1 MRQNYKRLL
10 AALVLMS
17 ATQTSSVVQ
26 AEGIR
31 LVGPSGEVQS
41 SPSYAED
48 IERALPAPP
57 ANTQPSRFF
66 GPTGENQT
74 LWSIASE
81 LRPSRGVTVQQTLL
95 AIYRINPQAFEN
107 QNIHELIPGSR
118 LRVPSLEQVQ
128 SATTAQAVA
137 IMKAHEAKLKQPKP
151 TNRATPAQRVTEQP
165 KPQIKVEPKP
175 AAKPE
180 TVAAT
185 EPKPTPKTIPVIPA
199 PPVTTSPQGEK
210 QVSAL
215 KDKLQGSQSEL
226 ESLEAKNHRLRLM
239 LSEVQSEVETLKSE
253 LNDEERIRSEVEKLL
268 AEERQRLAEQQRMQP
283 STMDKILSNGWLVGL
298 AALIPG
304 ALIALLVVMLLG
316 RRSKAKEEDAAAQE
330 QKNVDPLA
338 APIGL
343 AAADELDEELT
354 LDDELFADEDINTQ
368 SLQEEKSD
376 LEEDVFANLDDEE
389 LDFNLEGDDDPFADI
404 GDDGD
409 LDVGLDEFES
419 SNNGIQV
426 NGEEKALGLE
436 EMERALD
443 EVAPELEVLDDD
455 ESGFD
460 LSDDA
465 NEKSDSLSDD
475 AFAELLAADE
485 PSEELP
491 SDTVDQDML
500 DDLFAEL
507 GNDDFDLDTDEPE
520 LKQPVSDDDF
530 SVGEASDDDIDKLL
544 AQYEQP
550 ASESEVR
557 EADANEGPV
566 LDENST
572 ELLDELIDF
581 DEDDTDEFD
590 PLNELEAISGFE
602 GDDSIEELDADST
615 DLLDELIDDVTSELD
630 EETEAD
636 LDPFD
641 DLIREDESPEQN
653 KSEEEELLK
662 SLGFGESDADEKPS
676 PVVESEQTHEDQDIE
691 SGLDIDALLSESQPD
706 TQQAVEDQPLTEPE
720 ATSEPF
726 SSDEFLGD
734 LEDLSPENDPLM
746 SELDDLFESDS
757 EELLPTEQ
765 EKADFSA
772 ELDALF
778 DSEDDL
784 PQQVEKTQAE
794 IEEASSLQQEATD
807 TDSTQEPSVESDA
820 EVQPHVE
827 QEEDIPA
834 FTPTPNT
841 IENEFGVPQEED
853 WLLDEPELE
862 PETEST
868 NDSEEEFNFDEL
880 DLPEFSEE
888 DALASMAGEPA
899 LETSESVES
908 EQVEA
913 GLPTESEDEFNFDE
927 LDLPEFSEEDA
938 LASMA
943 DEPELETSESVKPEQ
958 VEADL
963 SAESEEEFNFDELDL
978 PEFSEEDALVS
989 MAGEPAL
996 ETSESV
1002 KPEQVEADLPTES
1015 EEEFNFDELDL
1026 PEFSEEDALA
1036 SMAGG
1041 PALETSESV
1050 EPEQVEADLPTESED
1065 EFNFDELDLPE
1076 FSEEDA
1082 LASMTDEPELETS
1095 ESVEPEQV
1103 EADLPTESE
1112 DEFNFDELDLP
1123 EFSEEDALASMADE
1137 PELETS
1143 ESVEPEQVEADLPA
1157 ESEDEFNFDELD
1169 LPEFSEEDA
1178 LASMVDEPELETS
1191 ESIELEQV
1199 EADLPT
1205 ESEEEFNF
1213 DELDLPEFSEEDA
1226 LASMEEEPEL
1236 PSSETAD
1243 IEPISGEDEEL
1254 SFDDQ
1259 DLPEFNEEDVLAS
1272 MNEGASGSPKVEAET
1287 SRPAIQADND
1297 HDALFEVFAQ
1307 QNGFDTDPEVQPT
1320 ATEGEPLSNLD
1331 DESSMANLLA
1341 EDANS
1346 EVFEGKLDSDTIA
1359 SAGMDFETML
1369 DVGDDWDGFK
1379 PAADNVSSTEEV
1391 PEDQRD
1397 VWNSSDALSQPEIA
1411 QENWAEQSDLDDFDP
1426 KKNQFMTIDELMAQ
1440 VDREGGEFEEE
1451 DLKLDVG
1458 LNEFP
1463 DVIGE
1468 IGDIDVD
1475 SNAEAAGK
1483 LDLAKIYLEMNDS
1496 QGAIKLLEEAIV
1508 YGEDDI
1514 RREAKS
1520 LIDAINGR

>member
-175 AAKPE
+175 ATKPE

-226 ESLEAKNHRLRLM
+226 DSLEEKNHRLRLM

-268 AEERQRLAEQQRMQP
+268 AEERQRLTEQQRMQP

-316 RRSKAKEEDAAAQE
+316 RRSKAKGEEAAAQE
-330 QKNVDPLA
+330 QQNVDPLA

-662 SLGFGESDADEKPS
+662 SLGFGEPDADEKPS
-676 PVVESEQTHEDQDIE
+676 SVVESEQTHKDQDIE

-706 TQQAVEDQPLTEPE
+706 TQQAAKEQPLTEPE
-720 ATSEPF
+720 AASEPF

-784 PQQVEKTQAE
+784 PQQVEKTQTE

-827 QEEDIPA
+827 REEDIPA

-868 NDSEEEFNFDEL
+868 NDSGDEFNFDELDLPEFSEEDALASMAGEPALETSESVEPEQIEADLPAESEEEFNFDEL

-899 LETSESVES
+899 LETSESV
-908 EQVEA
+908 
-913 GLPTESEDEFNFDE
+913 
-927 LDLPEFSEEDA
+927 
-938 LASMA
+938 
-943 DEPELETSESVKPEQ
+943 
-958 VEADL
+958 
-963 SAESEEEFNFDELDL
+963 
-978 PEFSEEDALVS
+978 
-989 MAGEPAL
+989 
-996 ETSESV
+996 

-1015 EEEFNFDELDL
+1015 EK
-1026 PEFSEEDALA
+1026 
-1036 SMAGG
+1036 
-1041 PALETSESV
+1041 
-1050 EPEQVEADLPTESED
+1050 

-1082 LASMTDEPELETS
+1082 LASMT
-1095 ESVEPEQV
+1095 
-1103 EADLPTESE
+1103 
-1112 DEFNFDELDLP
+1112 
-1123 EFSEEDALASMADE
+1123 DE

-1178 LASMVDEPELETS
+1178 LASMAGEPTLETS
-1191 ESIELEQV
+1191 ESVKPEQVEADLSAESEEEFNFDELDLPEFSEDDALASMAGEPALETSESVEPEQV

-1205 ESEEEFNF
+1205 ESEEEFNFDELDLPEFSEEDALASMAGEPALETSESVEPEQVEADLPAESEEEFNF

-1272 MNEGASGSPKVEAET
+1272 MNEGASESPKVEAET

-1475 SNAEAAGK
+1475 NNAEAAGK

>member
-175 AAKPE
+175 ATKPE

-226 ESLEAKNHRLRLM
+226 DSLEEKNHRLRLM

-316 RRSKAKEEDAAAQE
+316 RRSKAKEEEAAAQE
-330 QKNVDPLA
+330 QQNVDPLA

-662 SLGFGESDADEKPS
+662 SLGFGEPDADEKPS
-676 PVVESEQTHEDQDIE
+676 PVVGSEQTHEDQDIE

-720 ATSEPF
+720 AASEPF

-784 PQQVEKTQAE
+784 PQQVEKTQTE

-868 NDSEEEFNFDEL
+868 NDSEDEFNFDEL

-913 GLPTESEDEFNFDE
+913 GLPTESEEEFNFDE

-963 SAESEEEFNFDELDL
+963 
-978 PEFSEEDALVS
+978 
-989 MAGEPAL
+989 
-996 ETSESV
+996 
-1002 KPEQVEADLPTES
+1002 PTES
-1015 EEEFNFDELDL
+1015 EE
-1026 PEFSEEDALA
+1026 
-1036 SMAGG
+1036 
-1041 PALETSESV
+1041 
-1050 EPEQVEADLPTESED
+1050 

-1272 MNEGASGSPKVEAET
+1272 MNEGASESPKVEAET

-1475 SNAEAAGK
+1475 NNAEAAGK

>member
-165 KPQIKVEPKP
+165 KPQIKVEPKS
-175 AAKPE
+175 ATKPE

-226 ESLEAKNHRLRLM
+226 ESLEEKNHRLRLM

-268 AEERQRLAEQQRMQP
+268 AEERKRLAEQQRMQP

-316 RRSKAKEEDAAAQE
+316 RRSKAKEEEAAAQE
-330 QKNVDPLA
+330 QQNVDPLA

-354 LDDELFADEDINTQ
+354 LDDELFADEDINAQ

-530 SVGEASDDDIDKLL
+530 SVGEASEDDIDKLL

-662 SLGFGESDADEKPS
+662 SLGFGEPDADEKPS
-676 PVVESEQTHEDQDIE
+676 PVVGSEQTHEDQDIE

-720 ATSEPF
+720 AASEPF

-784 PQQVEKTQAE
+784 PQQVEKTQTE

-868 NDSEEEFNFDEL
+868 NDSEDEFNFDEL
-880 DLPEFSEE
+880 DLPEFSKE
-888 DALASMAGEPA
+888 DALASMSDEPES
-899 LETSESVES
+899 ETSESVES

-963 SAESEEEFNFDELDL
+963 PAESEE
-978 PEFSEEDALVS
+978 
-989 MAGEPAL
+989 
-996 ETSESV
+996 
-1002 KPEQVEADLPTES
+1002 
-1015 EEEFNFDELDL
+1015 
-1026 PEFSEEDALA
+1026 
-1036 SMAGG
+1036 
-1041 PALETSESV
+1041 
-1050 EPEQVEADLPTESED
+1050 

-1112 DEFNFDELDLP
+1112 EEFNFDELDLP

-1272 MNEGASGSPKVEAET
+1272 MNEGAPESPKVEAET

-1475 SNAEAAGK
+1475 NNAEAAGK

>member
-226 ESLEAKNHRLRLM
+226 ESLEEKNHRLRLM

-304 ALIALLVVMLLG
+304 ALLALLVVMLLG
-316 RRSKAKEEDAAAQE
+316 RRSKAREEAAAQE
-330 QKNVDPLA
+330 QQNVDPLA

-662 SLGFGESDADEKPS
+662 SLGFGESDAGEKPS
-676 PVVESEQTHEDQDIE
+676 SVVESEQTHEDPDIE

-706 TQQAVEDQPLTEPE
+706 TQQAAEEQPLTEPE
-720 ATSEPF
+720 AASEPF

-868 NDSEEEFNFDEL
+868 NDSEDEL
-880 DLPEFSEE
+880 
-888 DALASMAGEPA
+888 
-899 LETSESVES
+899 
-908 EQVEA
+908 
-913 GLPTESEDEFNFDE
+913 
-927 LDLPEFSEEDA
+927 
-938 LASMA
+938 
-943 DEPELETSESVKPEQ
+943 
-958 VEADL
+958 
-963 SAESEEEFNFDELDL
+963 
-978 PEFSEEDALVS
+978 
-989 MAGEPAL
+989 
-996 ETSESV
+996 
-1002 KPEQVEADLPTES
+1002 
-1015 EEEFNFDELDL
+1015 
-1026 PEFSEEDALA
+1026 
-1036 SMAGG
+1036 
-1041 PALETSESV
+1041 
-1050 EPEQVEADLPTESED
+1050 
-1065 EFNFDELDLPE
+1065 
-1076 FSEEDA
+1076 
-1082 LASMTDEPELETS
+1082 
-1095 ESVEPEQV
+1095 
-1103 EADLPTESE
+1103 
-1112 DEFNFDELDLP
+1112 NFDELDLP

-1157 ESEDEFNFDELD
+1157 ESEDEFNFDELNLPEFSEEDALASMAGEPTLETSESVKPEQVEADLSAESEEEFNFDELDLPEFSEDDALASMAGEPALETSESVEPEQVEADLSAESEEEFNFDELDLPEFSEDDALASMAGEPALETSESVEPEQVEADLPTESEEEFNFDELD

-1178 LASMVDEPELETS
+1178 LASMAGEPALETS
-1191 ESIELEQV
+1191 ESVEPEQV
-1199 EADLPT
+1199 EADLPA

-1272 MNEGASGSPKVEAET
+1272 MNESAPESPKVEAET

-1307 QNGFDTDPEVQPT
+1307 QNGFDTDPKVQPT

>member
-128 SATTAQAVA
+128 SATTEQAVA

-175 AAKPE
+175 VAPKPE
-180 TVAAT
+180 TTVAA
-185 EPKPTPKTIPVIPA
+185 EPKPVQKTIPVIPA
-199 PPVTTSPQGEK
+199 PPVNTSPQGEK

-226 ESLEAKNHRLRLM
+226 ESLEEKNHRLRLM
-239 LSEVQSEVETLKSE
+239 LSEVQSEVETLKNE

-283 STMDKILSNGWLVGL
+283 STIDKILSNGWLVGL

-304 ALIALLVVMLLG
+304 ALLALLVVMLLG
-316 RRSKAKEEDAAAQE
+316 RRSKNKEEEPAAQSPQE
-330 QKNVDPLA
+330 TDPLA

-343 AAADELDEELT
+343 AATDELDEELT

-368 SLQEEKSD
+368 ATQEEKPD

-389 LDFNLEGDDDPFADI
+389 LDFNLEGDDDPFAGI

-455 ESGFD
+455 EAGFD
-460 LSDDA
+460 LSDDT
-465 NEKSDSLSDD
+465 NEKADSLSDD

-530 SVGEASDDDIDKLL
+530 SAGEASDDDIDKLL

-550 ASESEVR
+550 VTESTEVEGDVSE
-557 EADANEGPV
+557 DAV

-572 ELLDELIDF
+572 DLLDELIDF
-581 DEDDTDEFD
+581 DEDETDDEFD
-590 PLNELEAISGFE
+590 PLNELEALSGFE

-615 DLLDELIDDVTSELD
+615 DLLDEIIDDVTPEFD
-630 EETEAD
+630 EETGTETE

-641 DLIREDESPEQN
+641 DLIREDESPAQT
-653 KSEEEELLK
+653 KSEEEELLA
-662 SLGFGESDADEKPS
+662 SLGFGEPDGDEKPS
-676 PVVESEQTHEDQDIE
+676 SIAESEPAHEEPEIE
-691 SGLDIDALLSESQPD
+691 SGLDIDALLSDSQPD
-706 TQQAVEDQPLTEPE
+706 PQQTAPEQPLTEPE
-720 ATSEPF
+720 TDSEPF

-757 EELLPTEQ
+757 EELQPTEQ

-778 DSEDDL
+778 DTEDDL
-784 PQQVEKTQAE
+784 TQQQVEEPQAE
-794 IEEASSLQQEATD
+794 IEE
-807 TDSTQEPSVESDA
+807 PSP
-820 EVQPHVE
+820 Q
-827 QEEDIPA
+827 QEEDANSKSTQDASVEPDAKVPPQVETEEDAPA

-841 IENEFGVPQEED
+841 VENEFGVPQEED

-862 PETEST
+862 SDTQPEQEQNSGNKSEPESSELASETDSAT
-868 NDSEEEFNFDEL
+868 NAEEEFNFDEL

-888 DALASMAGEPA
+888 DALASMAGEPT
-899 LETSESVES
+899 LDESESIEPERSEAES
-908 EQVEA
+908 ATEA
-913 GLPTESEDEFNFDE
+913 EEFDFDE
-927 LDLPEFSEEDA
+927 LE
-938 LASMA
+938 
-943 DEPELETSESVKPEQ
+943 
-958 VEADL
+958 
-963 SAESEEEFNFDELDL
+963 
-978 PEFSEEDALVS
+978 
-989 MAGEPAL
+989 
-996 ETSESV
+996 
-1002 KPEQVEADLPTES
+1002 
-1015 EEEFNFDELDL
+1015 L

-1036 SMAGG
+1036 SMAGE
-1041 PALETSESV
+1041 PTLD
-1050 EPEQVEADLPTESED
+1050 EPESIEPERSEAESATEAEE
-1065 EFNFDELDLPE
+1065 EFDFDELE
-1076 FSEEDA
+1076 
-1082 LASMTDEPELETS
+1082 
-1095 ESVEPEQV
+1095 
-1103 EADLPTESE
+1103 
-1112 DEFNFDELDLP
+1112 LP
-1123 EFSEEDALASMADE
+1123 EFSEEDALASMAGEPTLDE
-1137 PELETS
+1137 PES
-1143 ESVEPEQVEADLPA
+1143 IEPERSEA
-1157 ESEDEFNFDELD
+1157 ESATEAEEEFDFDELE
-1169 LPEFSEEDA
+1169 LPEFGEEDA
-1178 LASMVDEPELETS
+1178 LASMADESALDES
-1191 ESIELEQV
+1191 ESIEPERS
-1199 EADLPT
+1199 EAESAT
-1205 ESEEEFNF
+1205 EAEEEFDF
-1213 DELDLPEFSEEDA
+1213 DELELPEFGEEDALASMADESALDEPESIEPERSEAESATEAEEEFDFDELELPEFSEEDA

-1272 MNEGASGSPKVEAET
+1272 MNESAPETPNVETET
-1287 SRPAIQADND
+1287 SRPTLQADND

-1307 QNGFDTDPEVQPT
+1307 QNGFDTEPEVQPT
-1320 ATEGEPLSNLD
+1320 ATEGEPLSDLD

-1341 EDANS
+1341 EDASS
-1346 EVFEGKLDSDTIA
+1346 EVFEGQLDSDTIA

-1379 PAADNVSSTEEV
+1379 PAADSVSSTEDV

-1440 VDREGGEFEEE
+1440 VDKEGGEFEEE

-1468 IGDIDVD
+1468 IGDVDVD

>member
-165 KPQIKVEPKP
+165 KPQIKVEPKS
-175 AAKPE
+175 ATKPE

-226 ESLEAKNHRLRLM
+226 ESLEEKNHRLRLM

-316 RRSKAKEEDAAAQE
+316 RRSKAKEEEAAAQE
-330 QKNVDPLA
+330 QQNVDPLA

-354 LDDELFADEDINTQ
+354 LDDELFADEDINAQ

-419 SNNGIQV
+419 SNNGVQV

-662 SLGFGESDADEKPS
+662 SLGFGEPDADEKPS
-676 PVVESEQTHEDQDIE
+676 PVVGSEQTHEDQDIE

-720 ATSEPF
+720 AASEPF

-784 PQQVEKTQAE
+784 PQQVEKTQTE

-868 NDSEEEFNFDEL
+868 NDSEDEFNFDEL

-913 GLPTESEDEFNFDE
+913 GLPTESEEEFNFDE

-963 SAESEEEFNFDELDL
+963 
-978 PEFSEEDALVS
+978 
-989 MAGEPAL
+989 
-996 ETSESV
+996 
-1002 KPEQVEADLPTES
+1002 PTES
-1015 EEEFNFDELDL
+1015 EE
-1026 PEFSEEDALA
+1026 
-1036 SMAGG
+1036 
-1041 PALETSESV
+1041 
-1050 EPEQVEADLPTESED
+1050 

-1123 EFSEEDALASMADE
+1123 EFSEEDALASMEDE
-1137 PELETS
+1137 PELKTS

-1272 MNEGASGSPKVEAET
+1272 MNEGASESPKVEAET

-1475 SNAEAAGK
+1475 NNAEAAGK

>member
-175 AAKPE
+175 AAKRE

-226 ESLEAKNHRLRLM
+226 ESLEEKNHRLRLM

-963 SAESEEEFNFDELDL
+963 PTESEEEFNFDELDL
-978 PEFSEEDALVS
+978 PEFSEEDALASMTDEPELETSESVEPEQVEADLPAESEDEVNFDEIDLPEFSEEDALASMAGEPTLETSESVKPEQVEADLSAESEEEFNFDELDLPEFSEDDALAS

-1050 EPEQVEADLPTESED
+1050 EPEQVEADLP
-1065 EFNFDELDLPE
+1065 
-1076 FSEEDA
+1076 A
-1082 LASMTDEPELETS
+1082 
-1095 ESVEPEQV
+1095 
-1103 EADLPTESE
+1103 
-1112 DEFNFDELDLP
+1112 
-1123 EFSEEDALASMADE
+1123 
-1137 PELETS
+1137 
-1143 ESVEPEQVEADLPA
+1143 
-1157 ESEDEFNFDELD
+1157 
-1169 LPEFSEEDA
+1169 
-1178 LASMVDEPELETS
+1178 
-1191 ESIELEQV
+1191 
-1199 EADLPT
+1199 

-1272 MNEGASGSPKVEAET
+1272 MNEGAPESPKVEAET

-1307 QNGFDTDPEVQPT
+1307 QNGFDTDPEVQST

-1475 SNAEAAGK
+1475 NNAEAAGK

>member
-226 ESLEAKNHRLRLM
+226 ESLEEKNHRLRLM

-304 ALIALLVVMLLG
+304 ALLALLVVMLLG
-316 RRSKAKEEDAAAQE
+316 RRSKAREEAAAQE
-330 QKNVDPLA
+330 QQNVDPLA

-590 PLNELEAISGFE
+590 PLNELEAISAFE

-662 SLGFGESDADEKPS
+662 SLGFGESDAGEKPS
-676 PVVESEQTHEDQDIE
+676 SVVESEQTHEDPDIE

-706 TQQAVEDQPLTEPE
+706 TQQAAEEQPLTEPE
-720 ATSEPF
+720 AASEPF

-827 QEEDIPA
+827 PEEDIPA

-868 NDSEEEFNFDEL
+868 NDSEDEL
-880 DLPEFSEE
+880 
-888 DALASMAGEPA
+888 
-899 LETSESVES
+899 
-908 EQVEA
+908 
-913 GLPTESEDEFNFDE
+913 
-927 LDLPEFSEEDA
+927 
-938 LASMA
+938 
-943 DEPELETSESVKPEQ
+943 
-958 VEADL
+958 
-963 SAESEEEFNFDELDL
+963 
-978 PEFSEEDALVS
+978 
-989 MAGEPAL
+989 
-996 ETSESV
+996 
-1002 KPEQVEADLPTES
+1002 
-1015 EEEFNFDELDL
+1015 
-1026 PEFSEEDALA
+1026 
-1036 SMAGG
+1036 
-1041 PALETSESV
+1041 
-1050 EPEQVEADLPTESED
+1050 
-1065 EFNFDELDLPE
+1065 
-1076 FSEEDA
+1076 
-1082 LASMTDEPELETS
+1082 
-1095 ESVEPEQV
+1095 
-1103 EADLPTESE
+1103 
-1112 DEFNFDELDLP
+1112 NFDELDLP

-1157 ESEDEFNFDELD
+1157 ESEDEFNFDELNLPEFSEEDALASMAGEPTLETSESVKPEQVEADLSAESEEEFNFDELDLPEFSEDDALASMAGEPALETSESVEPEQVEADLSAESEEEFNFDELDLPEFSEDDALASMAGEPALETSESVEPEQVEADLPTESEEEFNFDELD

-1178 LASMVDEPELETS
+1178 LASMAGEPALETS
-1191 ESIELEQV
+1191 ESVEPEQV
-1199 EADLPT
+1199 EADLPA

-1272 MNEGASGSPKVEAET
+1272 MNESAPESPKVEAET

-1307 QNGFDTDPEVQPT
+1307 QNGFDTDPKVQPT

>member
-175 AAKPE
+175 ATKPE

-226 ESLEAKNHRLRLM
+226 ESLEEKNHRLRLM

-316 RRSKAKEEDAAAQE
+316 RRSKGKEEEVAAQE
-330 QKNVDPLA
+330 QQNVDPLV

-460 LSDDA
+460 LSDDT

-899 LETSESVES
+899 LETSESVE
-908 EQVEA
+908 
-913 GLPTESEDEFNFDE
+913 
-927 LDLPEFSEEDA
+927 
-938 LASMA
+938 
-943 DEPELETSESVKPEQ
+943 PEQ

-978 PEFSEEDALVS
+978 PEFSEDDALAS

-1002 KPEQVEADLPTES
+1002 EPEQVEADLPTES
-1015 EEEFNFDELDL
+1015 KEEFNFDELDL

-1036 SMAGG
+1036 SMAGE

-1050 EPEQVEADLPTESED
+1050 EPEQVEADLP
-1065 EFNFDELDLPE
+1065 
-1076 FSEEDA
+1076 A
-1082 LASMTDEPELETS
+1082 
-1095 ESVEPEQV
+1095 
-1103 EADLPTESE
+1103 
-1112 DEFNFDELDLP
+1112 
-1123 EFSEEDALASMADE
+1123 
-1137 PELETS
+1137 
-1143 ESVEPEQVEADLPA
+1143 
-1157 ESEDEFNFDELD
+1157 
-1169 LPEFSEEDA
+1169 
-1178 LASMVDEPELETS
+1178 
-1191 ESIELEQV
+1191 
-1199 EADLPT
+1199 

-1272 MNEGASGSPKVEAET
+1272 MNEDAPESPKVEAET

>member
-17 ATQTSSVVQ
+17 ATQTLSVVQ

-128 SATTAQAVA
+128 SATTEQAVA

-175 AAKPE
+175 VAPKPE
-180 TVAAT
+180 TTVAA
-185 EPKPTPKTIPVIPA
+185 EPKPVQKTIPVIPA
-199 PPVTTSPQGEK
+199 PPVNTSPQGEK

-226 ESLEAKNHRLRLM
+226 ESLEEKNHRLRLM
-239 LSEVQSEVETLKSE
+239 LSEVQSEVETLKNE

-283 STMDKILSNGWLVGL
+283 STIDKILSNGWLVGL

-330 QKNVDPLA
+330 QQNVDPLA

-343 AAADELDEELT
+343 SAADELDEELT

-460 LSDDA
+460 LSDDT

-662 SLGFGESDADEKPS
+662 SLGFGEPDADEKPS
-676 PVVESEQTHEDQDIE
+676 SVVESEQTHEDQDIE

-706 TQQAVEDQPLTEPE
+706 TQQAAKEQPLTEPE
-720 ATSEPF
+720 AASEPF

-868 NDSEEEFNFDEL
+868 NDSEE
-880 DLPEFSEE
+880 
-888 DALASMAGEPA
+888 
-899 LETSESVES
+899 
-908 EQVEA
+908 
-913 GLPTESEDEFNFDE
+913 
-927 LDLPEFSEEDA
+927 
-938 LASMA
+938 
-943 DEPELETSESVKPEQ
+943 
-958 VEADL
+958 
-963 SAESEEEFNFDELDL
+963 
-978 PEFSEEDALVS
+978 
-989 MAGEPAL
+989 
-996 ETSESV
+996 
-1002 KPEQVEADLPTES
+1002 
-1015 EEEFNFDELDL
+1015 
-1026 PEFSEEDALA
+1026 
-1036 SMAGG
+1036 
-1041 PALETSESV
+1041 
-1050 EPEQVEADLPTESED
+1050 

-1272 MNEGASGSPKVEAET
+1272 MNEGASESPKVEAET

>member
-17 ATQTSSVVQ
+17 ATQTLSVVQ

-128 SATTAQAVA
+128 SATTEQAVA

-175 AAKPE
+175 VAPKPE
-180 TVAAT
+180 TTVAA
-185 EPKPTPKTIPVIPA
+185 EPKPVQKTIPVIPA
-199 PPVTTSPQGEK
+199 PPVNTSPQGEK

-226 ESLEAKNHRLRLM
+226 ESLEEKNHRLRLM
-239 LSEVQSEVETLKSE
+239 LSEVQSEVETLKNE

-283 STMDKILSNGWLVGL
+283 STIDKILSNGWLVGL

-304 ALIALLVVMLLG
+304 ALLALLVVMLLG
-316 RRSKAKEEDAAAQE
+316 RRSKNKEEEPAAQSPQE
-330 QKNVDPLA
+330 TDPLA

-343 AAADELDEELT
+343 AATDEL
-354 LDDELFADEDINTQ
+354 
-368 SLQEEKSD
+368 
-376 LEEDVFANLDDEE
+376 DEE
-389 LDFNLEGDDDPFADI
+389 LDFNLEGDDDPFAGI

-455 ESGFD
+455 EAGFD
-460 LSDDA
+460 LSDDT
-465 NEKSDSLSDD
+465 NEKADSLSDD

-530 SVGEASDDDIDKLL
+530 SAGEASDDDIDKLL

-550 ASESEVR
+550 VTEPTEVEGDASE
-557 EADANEGPV
+557 DAV

-572 ELLDELIDF
+572 DLLDELIDF
-581 DEDDTDEFD
+581 DEDETDDEFD
-590 PLNELEAISGFE
+590 PLNELEALSGFE

-630 EETEAD
+630 EETETETE

-641 DLIREDESPEQN
+641 DLIREDESPAQN
-653 KSEEEELLK
+653 KSEEEELLA
-662 SLGFGESDADEKPS
+662 SLGFGEPDGDEKPS
-676 PVVESEQTHEDQDIE
+676 SIAESEPAHEEPEIE
-691 SGLDIDALLSESQPD
+691 SGLDIDALLSDSQPD
-706 TQQAVEDQPLTEPE
+706 PQQTAPEQPLTEPE
-720 ATSEPF
+720 TASEPF

-757 EELLPTEQ
+757 EELQPTEQ

-778 DSEDDL
+778 DTEDDL
-784 PQQVEKTQAE
+784 AQQQVEESQAE
-794 IEEASSLQQEATD
+794 IEE
-807 TDSTQEPSVESDA
+807 PSP
-820 EVQPHVE
+820 Q
-827 QEEDIPA
+827 QEEDANSKSTQDASVEPDAKVPPQVETEEDAPA

-841 IENEFGVPQEED
+841 VENEFGVPQEED

-862 PETEST
+862 SDTQPEQEQNSGNKSEPESSELASETDSAT
-868 NDSEEEFNFDEL
+868 NAEEEFDFDELDLPEFSEEDALASMADEPAFDEPEPVEPERSEADSATEAEDEFNFDEL

-899 LETSESVES
+899 LDDPESIEPERSEAES
-908 EQVEA
+908 ATEA
-913 GLPTESEDEFNFDE
+913 EEEFDFDE
-927 LDLPEFSEEDA
+927 LELPEFSEEDA

-943 DEPELETSESVKPEQ
+943 GEPTLDEPESIEPERSE
-958 VEADL
+958 
-963 SAESEEEFNFDELDL
+963 AESATEAEEEFDFDELEL
-978 PEFSEEDALVS
+978 PEFSEEDALAS
-989 MAGEPAL
+989 MAGEPTL
-996 ETSESV
+996 DEPESIEPERSE
-1002 KPEQVEADLPTES
+1002 VESATEA
-1015 EEEFNFDELDL
+1015 EEEFDFDELDL

-1036 SMAGG
+1036 SMAGE
-1041 PALETSESV
+1041 PTLD
-1050 EPEQVEADLPTESED
+1050 EPEFIEPERSEAESATEAE
-1065 EFNFDELDLPE
+1065 EFDFDELE
-1076 FSEEDA
+1076 
-1082 LASMTDEPELETS
+1082 
-1095 ESVEPEQV
+1095 
-1103 EADLPTESE
+1103 
-1112 DEFNFDELDLP
+1112 
-1123 EFSEEDALASMADE
+1123 
-1137 PELETS
+1137 
-1143 ESVEPEQVEADLPA
+1143 
-1157 ESEDEFNFDELD
+1157 
-1169 LPEFSEEDA
+1169 
-1178 LASMVDEPELETS
+1178 
-1191 ESIELEQV
+1191 
-1199 EADLPT
+1199 
-1205 ESEEEFNF
+1205 
-1213 DELDLPEFSEEDA
+1213 LPEFSEEDA

-1272 MNEGASGSPKVEAET
+1272 MNESAPETPNVEAET
-1287 SRPAIQADND
+1287 SRPTLQADND

-1307 QNGFDTDPEVQPT
+1307 QNGFDTEPEVQPT
-1320 ATEGEPLSNLD
+1320 AAEGEPLSDLD

-1341 EDANS
+1341 EDASS
-1346 EVFEGKLDSDTIA
+1346 EVFEGQLDSDTIA

-1379 PAADNVSSTEEV
+1379 PTADSVSSADEV

-1440 VDREGGEFEEE
+1440 VDKEGGEFEEE

-1468 IGDIDVD
+1468 IGDVDVD